1 MLDLLD
7 YRRRVT
13 DFSAWCARQWR
24 SCRLDS
30 FSSAKDDIFRTHPQ
44 SALDDEQKAAFTGL
58 KYYPYD
64 PAFRVVGKV
73 SYDVEPEILDIEL
86 EDDGH
91 LRMRRF
97 GKVTFT
103 VPTVRE
109 Q

>member
-13 DFSAWCARQWR
+13 DLFRMVREADGDPAAWTA
-24 SCRLDS
+24 
-30 FSSAKDDIFRTHPQ
+30 FHAAKDAIFRTHPQ
-44 SALDDEQKAAFTGL
+44 SALDEGQKAAFTGL

-64 PAFRVVGKV
+64 PAFRVIGQV

-91 LRMRRF
+91 LRMRRH
-97 GKVTFT
+97 
-103 VPTVRE
+103 
-109 Q
+109 